1 MIDKSTRRSLNV
13 CQKRRDSKDIF
24 GRNRLFQVRRPEPS
38 PIQMNQTQSFQI
50 RQNKI
55 IQFYEIAEN
64 KLMICQR
71 YEDGEEVS
79 STANQLE
86 YFRTIINERR
96 P

>member
-1 MIDKSTRRSLNV
+1 M
-13 CQKRRDSKDIF
+13 
-24 GRNRLFQVRRPEPS
+24 
-38 PIQMNQTQSFQI
+38 QMNQPQSFQI

-55 IQFYEIAEN
+55 NQFYEIAEN
-64 KLMICQR
+64 KLIDMCQR

-86 YFRTIINERR
+86 YFRTIINKRR